1 MNKKTIALIVS
12 LALCFGTAVTS
23 CSSSDSSSGQ
33 STVSSTESA
42 AESTQA
48 ESTGDESSKAEPA
61 ADSTP
66 AAESQPEE
74 STADSQKDTDAPAGR
89 KTNII
94 DGTDYL
100 TFVSHGYKLP
110 DDWEDKTEMVTF
122 LNGQGYEV
130 TVELRAY
137 AAYQQLKEELEK
149 EDIHIDVDTGYRSV
163 AEQIELMQRYRE
175 RYGSDYVKK
184 VVAVPGYSEHHTGL
198 AIDLYLVVDGKDII
212 YNEDLVK
219 YPEIWAKIHEK
230 LAKYGFILHFA
241 EGKEDITKFAYEPWH
256 IRYVGEE
263 PAKEIT
269 EQGLTLEEYLGIT
282 VPTDQDVYEEPMA
295 PVNTET
301 VYQVAMLQSLVQ
313 GFYEGIL
320 SVDAL
325 KEKGDTG
332 IGTFDGVNGEMI
344 VIDGEVY
351 RANENGDVEKPEG
364 DEMVPFSNVTFF
376 DIDETAKLK
385 DIKDMDTLKKA
396 MTEYIEPN
404 KNMFYMVKINAEFPY
419 VKARSEPKQEKPYKM
434 LDEALSETQKEFEFK
449 DIKGT
454 IVGLYCPD
462 YMSGLNTPGWHFH
475 FISEDRTKG
484 GHVLG
489 VSISEAEVQFDK
501 TAGFKMYLYDSDEFQ
516 KLDLAKN
523 VDEAIKSAETKSNDD

>member
-1 MNKKTIALIVS
+1 MAKRTIALFVS
-12 LALCFGTAVTS
+12 LALCIGAVMTG
-23 CSSSDSSSGQ
+23 CSGSDSSSEKAE
-33 STVSSTESA
+33 SSRTESA
-42 AESTQA
+42 AESSTA
-48 ESTGDESSKAEPA
+48 ESKAE
-61 ADSTP
+61 SS
-66 AAESQPEE
+66 AAEESKPAE
-74 STADSQKDTDAPAGR
+74 STADSQAESTAESQAEDTGETP
-89 KTNII
+89 KPQKQNII
-94 DGTDYL
+94 DGIDYL

-110 DDWEDKTEMVTF
+110 DDWEQKVEMETF
-122 LNGQGYEV
+122 MNGQEYEV
-130 TVELRAY
+130 TIEKRAFE
-137 AAYQQLKEELEK
+137 AYKKLKEELEK

-163 AEQIELMQRYRE
+163 AEQIELRQRYRE
-175 RYGSDYVKK
+175 RYGEEYIKK

-198 AIDLYLVVDGKDII
+198 AIDLYLIVDGKNII

-219 YPEIWAKIHEK
+219 YTDIWAKIHEK

-269 EQGLTLEEYLGIT
+269 EQGVTLEEYLGIT
-282 VPTDQDVYEEPMA
+282 VPMDKDVFEETMVPL
-295 PVNTET
+295 NTET
-301 VYQVAMLQSLVQ
+301 IYQVALLQSLVQ
-313 GFYEGIL
+313 GYYDGIL

-332 IGTFDGVNGEMI
+332 LGTFDGVNGEMI

-351 RANENGDVEKPEG
+351 RADSEGNIEKPAG
-364 DEMVPFSNVTFF
+364 DEMIPFSDVTFF
-376 DIDETAKLK
+376 ENDETLKLK
-385 DIKDMDTLKKA
+385 DIKNIDALKKELDKI
-396 MTEYIEPN
+396 TSEN
-404 KNMFYMVKINAEFPY
+404 KNMFYMVKVNGEFSS

-434 LDEALSETQKEFEFK
+434 LDEALAETQKEFEFK

-454 IVGLYCPD
+454 LVALWCPD
-462 YMSGLNTPGWHFH
+462 YVSGLNTVGWHFH

-489 VSISEAEVQFDK
+489 VSIKEAEAQFDK
-501 TAGFKMYLYDSDEFQ
+501 TPGFKMYMYDEDSFQ

-523 VDEAIKSAETKSNDD
+523 VDEAIKSAETKSKDD